1 MEQANMRDPFPTV
14 SEGAISDW
22 VGPRSFQRGR
32 SYFKSGAILDPR
44 LQGNTLKAWCQGS
57 RPQPYHLWV
66 VCGAEGIKEA
76 DCSCPVGGG
85 GRCKHVAALL
95 LTWSDQPDSFR
106 EVEELDTNL
115 ERHSKSELI
124 ALIKQMVKIHPNLES
139 LLATTPPEDSRSSP
153 LVDPESYRRQA
164 ELAIR
169 TSFDDWGWGG
179 TGDIDVVLGSG
190 DNFLAKS
197 DYANAGIVYQAVAQE
212 VFKHFEIVYGEEGE
226 HIHEVVNRCV
236 QGLGN
241 CLTAEDGNTA
251 AREQALQA
259 LFEVFRLDLDYGG
272 YGLGDEAEGLILEHA
287 DDDEKRVVAG
297 WTRTAMQA
305 ATGEYDGFRRRSY
318 GSILLDLEADHL
330 DDDAFLE
337 ICRESGLLD
346 DLVDRLLTLGRLDEA
361 LAEAGRAGDMEL
373 LTLAG
378 LFGAHGHGRRLEPL
392 VAERIETTRIDG
404 LTAWL
409 KEQHEERGELAE
421 ALILAKQLLE
431 QRQDLAAYQD
441 VRELSQRLGIWQA
454 TRPELLAELAA
465 ARQYGLL
472 TDIHLDEGEIDL
484 ALKSVCQPSRGFY
497 YGQWMRVAEAA
508 AETRPQAAAE
518 LYREQAEKLVEA
530 RGRERYQQ
538 ACTYLT
544 TMRDLYRQMSREP
557 AWTDFMAEFR
567 ERHHR
572 LRALQDELNKAG
584 L

>member
-1 MEQANMRDPFPTV
+1 MRDPFPTV

-22 VGPRSFQRGR
+22 VGSRSFQRGR

-66 VCGAEGIKEA
+66 VCGTEGIKEA

-124 ALIKQMVKIHPNLES
+124 ALIKQMVKVHPNLES
-139 LLATTPPEDSRSSP
+139 LLATPPPEDGRSSP

-164 ELAIR
+164 ALAIR
-169 TSFDDWGWGG
+169 TSFDDWGWGSA
-179 TGDIDVVLGSG
+179 GDIDIVLGSG

-212 VFKHFEIVYGEEGE
+212 VFEHFEIVYGEEGE

-241 CLTAEDGNTA
+241 CLTAEDGNAA
-251 AREQALQA
+251 ARENALQA
-259 LFEVFRLDLDYGG
+259 LFEIFRLDLDYGG
-272 YGLGDEAEGLILEHA
+272 YGLGDEAEGLILEYA

-297 WTRTAMQA
+297 WARTAMLA
-305 ATGEYDGFRRRSY
+305 ATGQYDSYRRQAY
-318 GSILLDLEADHL
+318 GSILLDLEVDHL
-330 DDDAFLE
+330 DDDAYLE

-346 DLVDRLLTLGRLDEA
+346 HLVDRLLTLGRLDEA
-361 LAEAGRAGDMEL
+361 LAEAGRTGDSDL
-373 LTLAG
+373 LTLAEI
-378 LFGAHGHGRRLEPL
+378 FGAHGYDRRLEPL
-392 VAERIETTRIDG
+392 VAKRIETTRIDG
-404 LTAWL
+404 LVVWL
-409 KEQHEERGELAE
+409 KDQHEARGELAE
-421 ALILAKQLLE
+421 ALVLAKQLLD
-431 QRQDLAAYQD
+431 QYPGLARYQD

-454 TRPELLAELAA
+454 TRSALLAEWAA
-465 ARQYGLL
+465 ARQYGVL
-472 TDIHLDEGEIDL
+472 TDVYLEEGEIDL
-484 ALKSVCQPSRGFY
+484 ALNAVRQLEQVSHYAGDRLI
-497 YGQWMRVAEAA
+497 RVAQAA
-508 AETRPQAAAE
+508 SETRPQAAVDI
-518 LYREQAEKLVEA
+518 YREQAEKWIEA
-530 RGRERYQQ
+530 RGRKRYQE
-538 ACTYLT
+538 ACIHLT
-544 TMRDLYRQMSREP
+544 KVRDLYRQMSQEST
-557 AWTDFMAEFR
+557 WTDFMAELR
-567 ERHHR
+567 ERHRR
-572 LRALQDELNKAG
+572 LRALQDELNKVG